1 MPKPSKSLQ
10 IPKTSSTKKHRNPF
24 LATQSYPCGS
34 LFPDPAPLVLGSD
47 VLCQFKVLFV
57 PLLGLFGWHLQ
68 KGRQG
73 SMDHAEV
80 ILRSRVEK
88 ERRKCICTRTHAY
101 IYIYICIY
109 IYVCVYISIY
119 IYICVCVYIYI
130 YIYVCVY
137 IYIYVCVCIYL
148 YICVHICMYI
158 INTEYM
164 LYMYIYTH

>member
-24 LATQSYPCGS
+24 LATQSYPC
-34 LFPDPAPLVLGSD
+34 DPAPLVLGSD

-88 ERRKCICTRTHAY
+88 ERRKCICTHMHTHTCVY
-101 IYIYICIY
+101 IYIYMYIYICVCIY
-109 IYVCVYISIY
+109 LYIYMCVCIYLYIYMCVY
-119 IYICVCVYIYI
+119 IYICVCVYLSIHMCTHM
-130 YIYVCVY
+130 YV
-137 IYIYVCVCIYL
+137 
-148 YICVHICMYI
+148 
-158 INTEYM
+158 
-164 LYMYIYTH
+164 